1 MHPFFTAHALLAA
14 FLLFPP
20 NYAASAVSEP
30 GWRPDRM
37 TIDRIEAA
45 LLMPVG
51 AEPLSAYRRRYGGVV
66 EEGRRMIWGVF
77 HLPVFASDDPPIDII
92 DYRPISL
99 VEDAGCS
106 VVTVKY
112 DAEAD
117 RVLWVI
123 CNGEA

>member
-30 GWRPDRM
+30 GWRPD
-37 TIDRIEAA
+37 
-45 LLMPVG
+45 
-51 AEPLSAYRRRYGGVV
+51 
-66 EEGRRMIWGVF
+66 
-77 HLPVFASDDPPIDII
+77 
-92 DYRPISL
+92 YRPISL
-99 VEDAGCS
+99 VEDAGCA